1 MHYQQ
6 TMNSSQRKLSVLGFR
21 FGMLGIILH
30 VLSLFVA
37 SLGFND
43 FNGNGFSFFN
53 FSLSELGQYGHSQLA
68 VVFNGGLFFG
78 SLSLVLFCLF
88 SLQRCDRPLL
98 YPCLL
103 LLILAML
110 SLAITGLF
118 PINVYHLHTLGIEY
132 FFYFS
137 LLSIGCYL
145 GYLWQGARLAG
156 NPPKH
161 FAYQGCSVLSLLCIA
176 VFGLFVF
183 LAQVDSS
190 LINSGQAFYHG
201 MMMIE
206 PRPEFWWPAILE
218 WLALL
223 LFLGWSAALVW
234 TQRPMRD

>member
-1 MHYQQ
+1 MHYQR
-6 TMNSSQRKLSVLGFR
+6 TMNSSQRKLPTLGFR
-21 FGMLGIILH
+21 FGMLGITVH
-30 VLSLFVA
+30 VLSLIVA
-37 SLGFND
+37 ALGFND

-88 SLQRCDRPLL
+88 SLQYSDSPLL

-103 LLILAML
+103 LLILAL
-110 SLAITGLF
+110 LALAITGLF
-118 PINVYHLHTLGIEY
+118 PINVHHLHTLGIES
-132 FFYFS
+132 FFYCS
-137 LLSIGCYL
+137 LLSIACYL
-145 GYLWQGARLAG
+145 GYVWQGARLAIK
-156 NPPKH
+156 PLKR
-161 FAYQGCSVLSLLCIA
+161 FAYRGCGVLSLLCLA

-183 LAQVDSS
+183 FAQVDNS
-190 LINSGQAFYHG
+190 LSNNGQAFYHG

-206 PRPEFWWPAILE
+206 PRPEFWWPAIVE

-234 TQRPMRD
+234 TQRPTRD